1 MAESRGANDGGLS
14 VQYGLNLLLYT
25 ATFTKDDVGLI
36 SRVAE
41 MGYDGVEIPFM
52 DLGSLAPQAIR
63 GAAKK
68 AGVGLTSCCVLPPGA
83 SLCSEDESERENG
96 VEMMSRMVE
105 LTAEMGGDV
114 MGGPLYS
121 PVGEIKG
128 RWRTEDEWKWC
139 AECLSEVAEKA
150 EQAGITIAIEPLNRF
165 ETYFLNTVEDTLAM
179 VDEVGSPALTVQV
192 DTFHSHIEE
201 RDTGKAIRSAA
212 GRLGHFHASEN
223 HRGTPGTG
231 QVRWRDAFNAL
242 KETDY
247 NGWVTIESF
256 AIGISDLCAA
266 ASIWRP
272 IYDTADGLAQDGL
285 AFLKAMAKTA

>member
-1 MAESRGANDGGLS
+1 MAERSDANDGGLS
-14 VQYGLNLLLYT
+14 VRFGLNLLLYT
-25 ATFTKDDVGLI
+25 ATFTKDDVDLI
-36 SRVAE
+36 SKVAE
-41 MGYDGVEIPFM
+41 IGYDGVEVPFM
-52 DLGSLAPQAIR
+52 DLESLAPQATR
-63 GAAKK
+63 MAAEK

-96 VEMMSRMVE
+96 VELMSRMVD

-114 MGGPLYS
+114 MAGPLYS

-139 AECLSEVAEKA
+139 AECLSEVAGKA
-150 EQAGITIAIEPLNRF
+150 EKAGITIAIEPLNRF
-165 ETYFLNTVEDTLAM
+165 ETYFLNTVEDALAM
-179 VDEVGSPALTVQV
+179 VDEVGSPALTLQV

-201 RDTGKAIRSAA
+201 RDTGKAIRSAE

-223 HRGTPGTG
+223 HRGTPGAG
-231 QVRWRDAFNAL
+231 QVRWREAFSAL
-242 KETDY
+242 KEIDY
-247 NGWVTIESF
+247 SGWVTIESF

-272 IYDTADGLAQDGL
+272 IYDTADGLAKDGL
-285 AFLKAMAKTA
+285 VFLKAMAKTA